1 MNKVLPL
8 VALAA
13 AAVITTLVLSGCND
27 AQIKTYHNAQGGI
40 QKNLDTFLTLH
51 NKFCEKQFDSRERL
65 KNALDEDI
73 NFKLAKGFE
82 GVYETHVDSISF
94 AVSPEDDGC
103 TTDVMVKTGANAPL
117 FLFEDIN
124 NALISK
130 GYKDTGKQTSRQDIG
145 TDQSELTII
154 EKTYISPTGEIT
166 TLNFPL
172 EKMDKYYMTLFAEK
186 FKEAKQEVKEKSA
199 NSLKMASAI

>member
-13 AAVITTLVLSGCND
+13 AAVVTTLVLSGCND
-27 AQIKTYHNAQGGI
+27 NNTQARNVQGT
-40 QKNLDTFLTLH
+40 QKHLNTFLSLH
-51 NKFCEKQFDSRERL
+51 TQYCEKKFESRDLLKEALEKDS
-65 KNALDEDI
+65 
-73 NFKLAKGFE
+73 NFRLAKGFE
-82 GVYETHVDSISF
+82 GVYETNIESISF
-94 AVSPEDDGC
+94 AVSPEEDGC
-103 TTDVMVKTGANAPL
+103 TTDVMVKNGNSAPL

-124 NALISK
+124 KALLSK
-130 GYKDTGKQTSRQDIG
+130 GYKDTGKQSSRQDIG

-166 TLNFPL
+166 TLDFPL

>member
-8 VALAA
+8 VALAS
-13 AAVITTLVLSGCND
+13 AAVITTLVLNGCNYTSNT
-27 AQIKTYHNAQGGI
+27 KTAHS
-40 QKNLDTFLTLH
+40 KPKHLDTFLTLH
-51 NKFCEKQFDSRERL
+51 NKYCEKKFESRDML
-65 KNALDEDI
+65 KKALDKDTT
-73 NFKLAKGFE
+73 FKLANGFE
-82 GVYETHVDSISF
+82 GVYETHVDNISF

-103 TTDVMVKTGANAPL
+103 TTDVMVKNGENEPL
-117 FLFEDIN
+117 FHFEDIN

-130 GYKDTGKQTSRQDIG
+130 GYKDTGKQTSRLDIG

-154 EKTYISPTGEIT
+154 EKTYISPNGEIT
-166 TLNFPL
+166 TLDFPL

-199 NSLKMASAI
+199 NSLKMASAL